1 MRVAIVNWTGRRVG
15 GAETYVGL
23 VTGALQQRGHAV
35 YFWHEDDK
43 PVDRDPIPG
52 LAAVPSCCASTNGV
66 ESALQALAAWQP
78 DVLYVHGLLNPETE
92 AGILSIGPSVFL
104 AHGYYGT
111 CISGSKTFRLPHTRP
126 CDREFG
132 AACLVNYFP
141 RRCGGLNPLTMVD
154 EYQRQSARLRN
165 LRRCHAIVTLSQ
177 HMRREYL
184 KHGFSEE
191 RVHCLP
197 PVDAMHPGHPPGP
210 LPKGAQP
217 IVDVTA
223 GLPPRRLTFIGRLD
237 RLKGCRLLIGALP
250 AIQSRLKGPLVLTI
264 AGDGTDLERC
274 RETARRIMSSTT
286 GIDIVFLGWVSH
298 ARCEELLASTDVLV
312 APSLWPE
319 PFGLV
324 GPEAIRRGVPVAAF
338 AVGAIPE
345 WLEDGR
351 TGALAPAD
359 PPTAEG
365 LTIAVERCLTSPAIR
380 RGVREQARQDLGYS
394 MQLHL
399 DALVPLLGE
408 AAAATGGRVGA
419 ARAS

>member
-1 MRVAIVNWTGRRVG
+1 MRIAIVNWTGRRVG

-23 VTGALQQRGHAV
+23 VSAALQQRGHAV
-35 YFWHEDDK
+35 YFWREHDE
-43 PVDRDPIPG
+43 PVDRDPIAG
-52 LAAVPSCCASTNGV
+52 LDAVPSRCASIEGV
-66 ESALQALAAWQP
+66 EPALEALAAWQP

-92 AGILSIGPSVFL
+92 AAILTIGPAVFL

-141 RRCGGLNPLTMVD
+141 RRCGGLNPLTMVA
-154 EYQRQSARLRN
+154 EYQRQSARLDN
-165 LRRCHAIVTLSQ
+165 LRRCHAIVTLSE

-197 PVDAMHPGHPPGP
+197 PVDAMHRGHAPSPRPAGT
-210 LPKGAQP
+210 LPV
-217 IVDVTA
+217 VDVTG
-223 GLPPRRLTFIGRLD
+223 GLPPRRLTFIGRVD

-250 AIQSRLKGPLVLTI
+250 AIQSRLNGPVVLTI
-264 AGDGTDLERC
+264 AGDGQDLEGC
-274 RETARRIMSSTT
+274 RETARRIMSETT
-286 GIDIVFLGWVSH
+286 GVEISFLGWVSH

-312 APSLWPE
+312 VPSLWPE

-365 LTIAVERCLTSPAIR
+365 LTIAVERCLTSAAIR
-380 RGVREQARQDLGYS
+380 RGVREQAREDLGYS
-394 MQLHL
+394 MQQHL
-399 DALVPLLGE
+399 DVLVPVLGS
-408 AAAATGGRVGA
+408 AAAGSRRPGT

>member
-1 MRVAIVNWTGRRVG
+1 MRIAIVNWTGRRVG

-23 VTGALQQRGHAV
+23 VTAALQQRGHAV
-35 YFWHEDDK
+35 YFWHENDE
-43 PVDRDPIPG
+43 PVDRDPIAG
-52 LAAVPSCCASTNGV
+52 LDAVPSRCASIEGV
-66 ESALQALAAWQP
+66 EPALEALAAWQP

-92 AGILSIGPSVFL
+92 ARILNVGPTVFV

-132 AACLVNYFP
+132 AACLLNYYP
-141 RRCGGLNPLTMVD
+141 RRCGGLNALTMVA
-154 EYQRQSARLRN
+154 EYQRQSARLDN
-165 LRRCHAIVTLSQ
+165 LRRCHAIVTLSE

-197 PVDAMHPGHPPGP
+197 PVDAMHRGHAPGP
-210 LPKGAQP
+210 RPAGTLP
-217 IVDVTA
+217 IVDATGA
-223 GLPPRRLTFIGRLD
+223 LPPRRLTFIGRVD
-237 RLKGCRLLIGALP
+237 RLKGCRLLISALP
-250 AIQSRLKGPLVLTI
+250 AIQSRLNGPLVLTI
-264 AGDGTDLERC
+264 AGDGQDLERC
-274 RETARRIMSSTT
+274 REAARRIMSETT
-286 GIDIVFLGWVSH
+286 GVEIRFLGWVSH

-312 APSLWPE
+312 VPSLWPE

-365 LTIAVERCLTSPAIR
+365 LTLAVERCLTSSAIR
-380 RGVREQARQDLGYS
+380 RGVREQAREDLGYS
-394 MQLHL
+394 MQQHL
-399 DALVPLLGE
+399 DVLVPVLGS
-408 AAAATGGRVGA
+408 AAAGGRRPGT

>member
-15 GAETYVGL
+15 GAETYIGL
-23 VTGALQQRGHAV
+23 VTAALQQRGHAV
-35 YFWHEDDK
+35 YFWHEDDQ
-43 PVDRDPIPG
+43 PADRDPIPG
-52 LAAVPSCCASTNGV
+52 LAGVPACNASAHGA
-66 ESALQALAAWQP
+66 EQALQALAAWRP

-92 AGILSIGPSVFL
+92 AAILNIGPTVFL

-111 CISGSKTFRLPHTRP
+111 CISGSKAFRLPHTRP
-126 CDREFG
+126 CDRAFG
-132 AACLVNYFP
+132 AACLLNYFP
-141 RRCGGLNPLTMVD
+141 RRCGGLNPLTMIA
-154 EYQRQSARLRN
+154 EYQRQSARLDN
-165 LRRCHAIVTLSQ
+165 LSHCHAIVTLSE

-197 PVDAMHPGHPPGP
+197 PVDAMHPGHAPGP
-210 LPKGAQP
+210 LPKGTLP

-223 GLPPRRLTFIGRLD
+223 GLSPRRLAFIGRMD
-237 RLKGCRLLIGALP
+237 RLKGCRLLIDALP
-250 AIQSRLKGPLVLTI
+250 AIQSRLKGRLVLTI
-264 AGDGTDLERC
+264 AGDGSDLDRC
-274 RETARRIMSSTT
+274 REAAHGIVSSTS
-286 GIDIVFLGWVSH
+286 GIDIVFLGWVPHS
-298 ARCEELLASTDVLV
+298 RCEELLASTDALV
-312 APSLWPE
+312 VPSLWPE

-338 AVGAIPE
+338 SVGAIPE

-365 LTIAVERCLTSPAIR
+365 LTIAVVRCLTSPAIR

-394 MQLHL
+394 IQQHL

-408 AAAATGGRVGA
+408 AAASGGRVGA

>member
-35 YFWHEDDK
+35 YFWQEGDQ
-43 PVDRDPIPG
+43 PADRDPIPG
-52 LAAVPSCCASTNGV
+52 LAAVPASCASAGGV
-66 ESALQALAAWQP
+66 EPALQALAAWRP

-92 AGILSIGPSVFL
+92 AGILKVGPTVFL

-132 AACLVNYFP
+132 AACLLNYFP
-141 RRCGGLNPLTMVD
+141 RRCGGLNPLTMVA

-165 LRRCHAIVTLSQ
+165 LRRCHAIVTLSE

-184 KHGFSEE
+184 KHGFSEQQ
-191 RVHCLP
+191 VHCLP
-197 PVDAMHPGHPPGP
+197 PIDAMHPGHALSPMPKRT
-210 LPKGAQP
+210 LPMVEA
-217 IVDVTA
+217 TA
-223 GLPPRRLTFIGRLD
+223 GLPPRRLTFIGRTD

-250 AIQSRLKGPLVLTI
+250 AIQSRLNGPIVLTI
-264 AGDGTDLERC
+264 AGDGPDLERC
-274 RETARRIMSSTT
+274 REAARRTMSETS
-286 GIDIVFLGWVSH
+286 GIDIVFLGWVPH
-298 ARCEELLASTDVLV
+298 ARCEELLASTEVLV
-312 APSLWPE
+312 VPSLWPE

-351 TGALAPAD
+351 TGALASAD

-365 LTIAVERCLTSPAIR
+365 LTIAVERCLTSPAIG

-394 MQLHL
+394 IQQHL

-408 AAAATGGRVGA
+408 AAATAGRAGA